1 MFKYG
6 KTAQSAVSAMSYLAE
21 VYDGGQSRLSSQDI
35 SSNRHL
41 PRPIVAKLLV
51 TLSQAGLVSG
61 APGPNGG
68 YWLSREPGEIRL
80 CEIVGLFEK
89 AGERMMCPFGPNW
102 CGHGAPCPVHDELM
116 QLDDALNDFLETTS
130 LAVFAQSPQNTS
142 ENASNTGFTWEVN
155 IEQD

>member
-21 VYDGGQSRLSSQDI
+21 VYDGGQTRLSSQDI
-35 SSNRHL
+35 STNRDL

-51 TLSQAGLVSG
+51 TLSRAGLVSG

-68 YWLSREPGEIRL
+68 YWLSRAPAEIRL

-102 CGHGAPCPVHDELM
+102 CGHGEPCPVHDELL
-116 QLDDALNDFLETTS
+116 QLDDALNDFLEKTS
-130 LAVFAQSPQNTS
+130 LAVFVRDGQNAPETTPNS
-142 ENASNTGFTWEVN
+142 AF
-155 IEQD
+155 I